1 MKHKHRR
8 ANPGAEQRPHPPPA
22 RQQPVRHVVAGMLV
36 LACVALLAMWLIPQR
51 QVPGPT
57 ARSER
62 SGASAP
68 LPWSVGSLRSDGL
81 RIVVSGREDASA
93 VLDPKQFSAPEVRH
107 GYWIATRIPTV
118 LNKLYC
124 WCGCENRGEHR
135 SNLQCFEDQMAA
147 DCQVCLGT
155 AETAYQM
162 SQKGVTD
169 AARIQAAVDAVWQP
183 K

>member
-1 MKHKHRR
+1 MKQKHHRASEGAKRR
-8 ANPGAEQRPHPPPA
+8 PDPPPA
-22 RQQPVRHVVAGMLV
+22 RKQPVHHVVAGV
-36 LACVALLAMWLIPQR
+36 LALVSIALLAMWMIPQR

-57 ARSER
+57 ARSES
-62 SGASAP
+62 SGGPAT

-155 AETAYQM
+155 AETAYQL